1 MLLAI
6 DIGNTNIVFGFFLK
20 RKLVQTKR
28 ISSTISRTEDELWII
43 LKEFL
48 AQVKTLPENIEGTI
62 ISSVVSEL
70 NEIFITTVRENFKI
84 TPLVVSGMM
93 DLGFKIPYDDPT
105 TLGADRICNVFAV
118 IKKFSG
124 PAIIVDFGTATTYDI
139 ITNKCEYLGGV
150 ISPGVKMSAIGLFK
164 QTSKLP
170 KIELKFPET
179 IIGKN
184 TIRAIQSGVMYGVL
198 DAFEGMVKRLRR
210 VVGKYAIVV
219 ATGGYAPIVAE
230 MTNEI
235 KYLEPNLVLEGARL
249 IYEHVKKKSKR

>member
-6 DIGNTNIVFGFFLK
+6 DIGNTNVVFGFFIK
-20 RKLVQTKR
+20 GKLVQTKR
-28 ISSTISRTEDELWII
+28 ISSTISRTEDELWIV

-48 AQVKTLPENIEGTI
+48 AQVKTSPESMEGVV

-70 NEIFITTVRENFKI
+70 NEIFINTVKENFKI
-84 TPLVVSGMM
+84 TPLFINSMM

-118 IKKFSG
+118 IKKFGG

-150 ISPGVKMSAIGLFK
+150 IAPGLKMSAIGLFQ

-170 KIELKFPET
+170 KVELKFPET

-184 TIRAIQSGVMYGVL
+184 TVRAIQSGVMYGAI

-219 ATGGYAPIVAE
+219 ATGGYASIIAE

-235 KYLEPNLVLEGARL
+235 KYLEPNLVLEGERL